1 MSTDLKSLVS
11 TIAPT
16 LATMLG
22 GPLAGTAVTALEG
35 AFGLQAGA
43 GPEAITQA
51 VQSGAMTPEVVAAMR
66 AADQKHAEAMAQQGI
81 DLEKLNLAHTELLAA
96 TDANDRNSARQRE
109 VAVKDWAPMIL
120 AAGTTVG
127 FFGVLASLLV
137 FEPPPGSKEVLFTML
152 GALSGAWVSVVSYY
166 FGSSS
171 GSARQTELLAQ
182 APAIGR

>member
-81 DLEKLNLAHTELLAA
+81 DLEKLNLAHRTPSSH
-96 TDANDRNSARQRE
+96 RRQRSE
-109 VAVKDWAPMIL
+109 Q
-120 AAGTTVG
+120 
-127 FFGVLASLLV
+127 
-137 FEPPPGSKEVLFTML
+137 
-152 GALSGAWVSVVSYY
+152 
-166 FGSSS
+166 
-171 GSARQTELLAQ
+171 R
-182 APAIGR
+182 

>member
-1 MSTDLKSLVS
+1 
-11 TIAPT
+11 
-16 LATMLG
+16 MLG

-81 DLEKLNLAHTELLAA
+81 DLEKLNLAHRTPSSHRLQRSEQRQA
-96 TDANDRNSARQRE
+96 TGNGSKGLDT
-109 VAVKDWAPMIL
+109 
-120 AAGTTVG
+120 AGTCSRNHDRVLRVVG
-127 FFGVLASLLV
+127 SDAI
-137 FEPPPGSKEVLFTML
+137 
-152 GALSGAWVSVVSYY
+152 SVISYY
-166 FGSSS
+166 FGSSA
-171 GSARQTELLAQ
+171 GQARQTELLAQ